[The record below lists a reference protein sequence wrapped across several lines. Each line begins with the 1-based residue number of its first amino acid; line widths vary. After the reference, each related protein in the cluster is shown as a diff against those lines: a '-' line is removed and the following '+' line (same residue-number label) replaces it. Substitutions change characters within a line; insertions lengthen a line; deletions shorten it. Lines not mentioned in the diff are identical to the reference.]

1 MSIPWVEKYRPS
13 KINDIVLDDN
23 NKLLIENIIKLNYFP
38 NLLFHGPPGTG
49 KTTTIINL
57 IQSFL
62 KTNNLHYNDSCFIH
76 LNASDE
82 RGIDIVRNQITTF
95 INSKN
100 LFFQGLKFVILDEA
114 DYMTKVAQIQL
125 KEIIQKYPETRF
137 CIICNYLCKIE
148 SSLKNEFIKISFN
161 CVPKNYILKFLENIV
176 RQEKIKFSKEK
187 LNTIYHCFQ
196 PDIRS
201 MINYLQQNFDNNK
214 LLLINNKDFDSIIKL
229 VYLKKNSYKPFI
241 NKVNSILD
249 KYCLNESVFLQ
260 KFIMYIF
267 EKKSELLNNS
277 KFLDAIDNIYG
288 NKNSCMIIEY
298 FYFILIEYF

>member
-13 KINDIVLDDN
+13 KIKDIVLDDN
-23 NKLLIENIIKLNYFP
+23 NKLIIDNIIEKNYFP

-62 KTNNLHYNDSCFIH
+62 KTNNLEYNDSCFIH

-100 LFFQGLKFVILDEA
+100 LFFNGLKFVILDEA
-114 DYMTKVAQIQL
+114 DYMTKVAQVQL
-125 KEIIQKYPETRF
+125 KEIIQKYTDTRF

-148 SSLKNEFIKISFN
+148 NLLRNEFIKVSFN
-161 CVPKNYILKFLENIV
+161 KVPKDYILKFLNNIIKL
-176 RQEKIKFSKEK
+176 EKIKFSKDN
-187 LNTIYHCFQ
+187 LNLIYSCFE

-201 MINYLQQNFDNNK
+201 MINYLQQNFDNKK
-214 LLLINNKDFDSIIKL
+214 LNLVNTKDFDILINLIKL
-229 VYLKKNSYKPFI
+229 KNENPKPFI
-241 NKVNSILD
+241 NKINNILI
-249 KYCLNESVFLQ
+249 KYSLSQAVFLQ
-260 KFIMYIF
+260 KFLIYLF
-267 EKKSELLNNS
+267 EKNEYLLNDS
-277 KFLDAIDNIYG
+277 KFIDLIDNIYG
-288 NKNSCMIIEY
+288 NKNSYIINEY
-298 FYFILIEYF
+298 LYFTLIEYF

>member
-13 KINDIVLDDN
+13 QINDIVLDDN

-62 KTNNLHYNDSCFIH
+62 KTNNLRYNDSCFIH

-100 LFFQGLKFVILDEA
+100 LFFHGLKFVILDEA

-148 SSLKNEFIKISFN
+148 SSLRNEFIKISFN
-161 CVPKNYILKFLENIV
+161 SVPKNYILKFLENIV
-176 RQEKIKFSKEK
+176 CQEKIKFSKEK
-187 LNTIYHCFQ
+187 LTTIYQCFQ

-214 LLLINNKDFDSIIKL
+214 LLLINNKDFESIIKL
-229 VYLKKNSYKPFI
+229 VNSKKDSCKPFI
-241 NKVNSILD
+241 NKVNNILD
-249 KYCLNESVFLQ
+249 KYCLSESVFLQ